1 MSTLKTV
8 GMAAA
13 VLATGFLGYGI
24 YKAMQDED
32 EQRCSSDDSADW
44 DEMEDAEE
52 GGTKEYSMMRRMM
65 LSMDEGRFC

>member
-8 GMAAA
+8 GITTALL
-13 VLATGFLGYGI
+13 VTGLLGYGI

-44 DEMEDAEE
+44 DEMEEAKEDADEEGFDDAEDDVVY
-52 GGTKEYSMMRRMM
+52 G
-65 LSMDEGRFC
+65 

>member
-13 VLATGFLGYGI
+13 VLATGLVGYGI

-32 EQRCSSDDSADW
+32 EQGCSSDDSADW
-44 DEMEDAEE
+44 DEMEEAEEDADEEGFDDAEDDVVY
-52 GGTKEYSMMRRMM
+52 G
-65 LSMDEGRFC
+65 

>member
-13 VLATGFLGYGI
+13 VLVTGLLGYGI

-32 EQRCSSDDSADW
+32 EQGCSSDDSADW
-44 DEMEDAEE
+44 DEMEEAEEDADEEGFDDAEDDIVY
-52 GGTKEYSMMRRMM
+52 G
-65 LSMDEGRFC
+65 

>member
-32 EQRCSSDDSADW
+32 EQGCSSDDATDW
-44 DEMEDAEE
+44 DEMEEAEKGADEEGFDDAEDDIVY
-52 GGTKEYSMMRRMM
+52 G
-65 LSMDEGRFC
+65 

>member
-8 GMAAA
+8 GIAAA

-32 EQRCSSDDSADW
+32 EQGCSSDNATDW
-44 DEMEDAEE
+44 DEMEDA
-52 GGTKEYSMMRRMM
+52 
-65 LSMDEGRFC
+65 

>member
-8 GMAAA
+8 GIAAA

-32 EQRCSSDDSADW
+32 EQGCSSDDSADW
-44 DEMEDAEE
+44 DEMED
-52 GGTKEYSMMRRMM
+52 
-65 LSMDEGRFC
+65 DEKVDDDYEDDVVYV

>member
-8 GMAAA
+8 GIAAA

-32 EQRCSSDDSADW
+32 EQGCSSDDVTDW
-44 DEMEDAEE
+44 DEMEDDEE
-52 GGTKEYSMMRRMM
+52 AVDDSWDDVVYG
-65 LSMDEGRFC
+65 

>member
-8 GMAAA
+8 GIAAA

-32 EQRCSSDDSADW
+32 EQGCSSDDAADW
-44 DEMEDAEE
+44 DEMEEAEE
-52 GGTKEYSMMRRMM
+52 GA
-65 LSMDEGRFC
+65 DEEGVDDAEDDVVYG

>member
-8 GMAAA
+8 GIAAA

-32 EQRCSSDDSADW
+32 AQASSSDDVMDW
-44 DEMEDAEE
+44 DEEEDADEE
-52 GGTKEYSMMRRMM
+52 VFDDAEDDVVYG
-65 LSMDEGRFC
+65 